1 LNFRKAHANIK
12 VKNKL
17 FDYMDKNFKKIA
29 IDAAKKAGKILMAHY
44 AKDLKIELKTDSYD
58 VVSVVTEVD
67 IKSEEKIINILKEK
81 FPDHGIYGEESKGTN
96 MNSDYIWY
104 IDPLDGTSNF
114 TRHIPLFGISIGLV
128 YKGKPIIGV
137 LYFPALNILLSAE
150 EGKGCF
156 VNNKLTKVSSRQ
168 LSESLYYA
176 GGKFKGEAQIKS
188 QIYQKCGLVKI
199 IDASSYEF
207 AQIALGDAEIYYLAN
222 VPHDVVAGICI
233 VREAGGKI
241 TDGQGNPWSIGSKTI
256 LATNGLIHE
265 EVVNDLKGHTD

>member
-1 LNFRKAHANIK
+1 M
-12 VKNKL
+12 NK
-17 FDYMDKNFKKIA
+17 DFKKTA
-29 IDAAKKAGKILMAHY
+29 INAAKKAGKILMDY
-44 AKDLKIELKTDSYD
+44 YEKDIKIQLKNSTYD
-58 VVSVVTEVD
+58 VVSMVTKAD
-67 IKSEEKIINILKEK
+67 IASEEKIISIIKEK
-81 FPDHGIYGEESKGTN
+81 FSNHGIYGEESKGVN
-96 MNSDYIWY
+96 MKADYIWY

-156 VNNKLTKVSSRQ
+156 VNNKITRVSSRE
-168 LSESLYYA
+168 LAESLYYA

-207 AQIALGDAEIYYLAN
+207 AQIAMGDAEIYYLAN
-222 VPHDVVAGICI
+222 VPHDVIAGICI
-233 VREAGGKI
+233 VKEAGGKI
-241 TDGQGNPWSIGSKTI
+241 TDGLGNPWSIDSKTI
-256 LATNGLIHE
+256 LATNGLIHDE
-265 EVVNDLKGHTD
+265 IINDLKRT